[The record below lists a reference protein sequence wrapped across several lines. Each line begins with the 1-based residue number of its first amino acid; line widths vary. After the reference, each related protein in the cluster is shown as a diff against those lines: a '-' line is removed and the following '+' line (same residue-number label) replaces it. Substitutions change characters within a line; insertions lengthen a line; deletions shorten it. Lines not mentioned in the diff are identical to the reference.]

1 MKRLGLTL
9 VAALCLAATT
19 FAAGNQ
25 PTTAK
30 WEGNINVNKLG
41 KYLQLNSVQSEEV
54 ANICD
59 YFSEQMSRA
68 TTAKKDK
75 EAKLRNAVYGNLK
88 LMRKTLSAEQ
98 YSKRKGGELNRSSS
112 PPFFLSH
119 PTCRTLFRQIHFQHH
134 LQVHRNHLIV
144 TMVAPKPYS

>member
-9 VAALCLAATT
+9 VAALCLAAST

-30 WEGNINVNKLG
+30 WEGNINVSKLG
-41 KYLQLNSVQSEEV
+41 KYLKLNSDQSEEV

-59 YFSEQMSRA
+59 YFSTQMSRA

-98 YSKRKGGELNRSSS
+98 YAKYAALMNITLQNKGIELNKYCLLYTSD
-112 PPFFLSH
+112 
-119 PTCRTLFRQIHFQHH
+119 
-134 LQVHRNHLIV
+134 
-144 TMVAPKPYS
+144 AADE

>member
-30 WEGNINVNKLG
+30 WKVTSMLVKLG
-41 KYLQLNSVQSEEV
+41 KYLNLNSVQSEEV

-75 EAKLRNAVYGNLK
+75 EAKIA
-88 LMRKTLSAEQ
+88 
-98 YSKRKGGELNRSSS
+98 
-112 PPFFLSH
+112 
-119 PTCRTLFRQIHFQHH
+119 
-134 LQVHRNHLIV
+134 
-144 TMVAPKPYS
+144 

>member
-30 WEGNINVNKLG
+30 WEGNINVS
-41 KYLQLNSVQSEEV
+41 KYLNLNSVQSEEV

-59 YFSEQMSRA
+59 YFSTQMSRA

-98 YSKRKGGELNRSSS
+98 YAKYAALMNITLQNKGIELN
-112 PPFFLSH
+112 
-119 PTCRTLFRQIHFQHH
+119 
-134 LQVHRNHLIV
+134 
-144 TMVAPKPYS
+144 K

>member
-9 VAALCLAATT
+9 ITAICLTATT

-30 WEGNINVNKLG
+30 WDGNINVTKLS
-41 KYLQLNSVQSEEV
+41 KYLKLSAGQHEEV

-98 YSKRKGGELNRSSS
+98 YAKYAALMNITLQNKGIELN
-112 PPFFLSH
+112 
-119 PTCRTLFRQIHFQHH
+119 
-134 LQVHRNHLIV
+134 
-144 TMVAPKPYS
+144 K

>member
-30 WEGNINVNKLG
+30 WEGNINVSKLG
-41 KYLQLNSVQSEEV
+41 KYLNLNSVQSEEV

-59 YFSEQMSRA
+59 YFS
-68 TTAKKDK
+68 AKKDK

-98 YSKRKGGELNRSSS
+98 YAKYAALMNITLQNKGIELN
-112 PPFFLSH
+112 
-119 PTCRTLFRQIHFQHH
+119 
-134 LQVHRNHLIV
+134 
-144 TMVAPKPYS
+144 K

>member
-9 VAALCLAATT
+9 AAVFCLAAMT

-25 PTTAK
+25 PATAK

-41 KYLQLNSVQSEEV
+41 KYLKLSSAQSEEV

-59 YFSEQMSRA
+59 YFSLQMSRA
-68 TTAKKDK
+68 TTAKKNK

-88 LMRKTLSAEQ
+88 LMKKNPQCGTICQICRFDE
-98 YSKRKGGELNRSSS
+98 YYPSKQRY
-112 PPFFLSH
+112 
-119 PTCRTLFRQIHFQHH
+119 RTE
-134 LQVHRNHLIV
+134 
-144 TMVAPKPYS
+144 

>member
-30 WEGNINVNKLG
+30 WEGNINVSKLG
-41 KYLQLNSVQSEEV
+41 KYLNLNSAQSEEV

-59 YFSEQMSRA
+59 YFSTQMSKA

-75 EAKLRNAVYGNLK
+75 EAKLRHLV
-88 LMRKTLSAEQ
+88 
-98 YSKRKGGELNRSSS
+98 LNNMPSM
-112 PPFFLSH
+112 L
-119 PTCRTLFRQIHFQHH
+119 L
-134 LQVHRNHLIV
+134 
-144 TMVAPKPYS
+144 

>member
-9 VAALCLAATT
+9 VAVLCLAATT

-30 WEGNINVNKLG
+30 WEGNINVSKLG
-41 KYLQLNSVQSEEV
+41 KYLNLNSAQSEEV

-59 YFSEQMSRA
+59 YFSTQMSKA

-88 LMRKTLSAEQ
+88 LMRQTLSAEQ
-98 YSKRKGGELNRSSS
+98 YAKYAALMNITLMNKGIELN
-112 PPFFLSH
+112 
-119 PTCRTLFRQIHFQHH
+119 
-134 LQVHRNHLIV
+134 
-144 TMVAPKPYS
+144 K